1 MTVKELFDLKQ
12 DKGYSDAQLANLSGV
27 PICMIRDIFSG
38 ECKNPTKDIL
48 QTLEKALA
56 GHKGVRYDFTKD
68 NHDKPSGLEES
79 AAVYHT
85 DCSGFTLDDYY
96 ALPDERRVEL
106 IDGVFYD
113 MAAPSTYHQTCIL
126 NMSFQIKR
134 FIDKKGGRCKMFF
147 SPVDVQL
154 ECDSKTMVQ
163 PDLIIV
169 CDPKK
174 IFKKCIVGAPD
185 FIVEI
190 LSESTGKKD
199 MTLKLAKYRNAGVRE
214 YWLVDLEKERVLT
227 YFWDEDEFPHI
238 YGANDRISV
247 GVYGGELMIDMN
259 EIFSELRTLYAM
271 NNE

>member
-113 MAAPSTYHQTCIL
+113 MSAPGTRHQMCIGSL
-126 NMSFQIKR
+126 WVQINN
-134 FIDKKGGRCKMFF
+134 FIEEKGGGCVPFF
-147 SPVDVQL
+147 APVDVQL
-154 ECDSKTMVQ
+154 DCDDKTMVQ
-163 PDLIIV
+163 PDILIV
-169 CDPKK
+169 CDPEK
-174 IFKKCIVGAPD
+174 IHKRCIKGAPD
-185 FIVEI
+185 FIVEV
-190 LSESTGKKD
+190 LSESTSKRD
-199 MTLKLAKYRNAGVRE
+199 MTLKLAKYRQAGVRE
-214 YWLVDLEKERVLT
+214 YWLVDLEKERILT

-238 YGANDRISV
+238 YGADAGIPV
-247 GVYGGELMIDMN
+247 GIYGGELVIDMN
-259 EIFSELRTLYAM
+259 QIFRKLHAL
-271 NNE
+271 